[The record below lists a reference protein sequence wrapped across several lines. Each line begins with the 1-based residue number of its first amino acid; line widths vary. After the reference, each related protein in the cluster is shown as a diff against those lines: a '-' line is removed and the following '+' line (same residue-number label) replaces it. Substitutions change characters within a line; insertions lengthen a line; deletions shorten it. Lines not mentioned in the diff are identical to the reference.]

1 MVDFTVL
8 ELYQACTVA
17 GAGAGAGILTTV
29 AGAGAGQ
36 NGTALCTKLAVIPV
50 SFCLSPTVC
59 ICIYFLLLIF
69 CILSSA
75 SCILSHISCLL
86 LNLLSPNCCSISCL
100 FYIVFSCL
108 LYIVFSCP
116 LYNIH
121 ILYSLVF

>member
-17 GAGAGAGILTTV
+17 GAGAGASILTTV
-29 AGAGAGQ
+29 AGAGAGSKW
-36 NGTALCTKLAVIPV
+36 NGATTLAVIPV
-50 SFCLSPTVC
+50 SFCLSPMY
-59 ICIYFLLLIF
+59 IYCLLLIF